1 MRFHDSNNLF
11 SLPRN
16 APWRK
21 HDFLIPPIYYDI
33 FNSFFHY
40 RTTHFHQR
48 RLNLPWFRLEFSFE
62 GPSAPFIFAT
72 KLDLFCAEI
81 RNRLY
86 ASRRPRRVAEALS
99 ECSKG
104 LLLRCASCEDR
115 HGFCVEYKKGVLSA
129 GCEQAKQKEGSE
141 RRLSE
146 LYLKKFFVSNT

>member
-1 MRFHDSNNLF
+1 MRFHDSKYLF

-21 HDFLIPPIYYDI
+21 HDFLLPMMYL
-33 FNSFFHY
+33 FHFFQY

-48 RLNLPWFRLEFSFE
+48 RLNLPWSRLEFSFE

-115 HGFCVEYKKGVLSA
+115 HGLCVEYKKRSVVSRLRAGKQRKRVNVASLS
-129 GCEQAKQKEGSE
+129 C
-141 RRLSE
+141 
-146 LYLKKFFVSNT
+146 T